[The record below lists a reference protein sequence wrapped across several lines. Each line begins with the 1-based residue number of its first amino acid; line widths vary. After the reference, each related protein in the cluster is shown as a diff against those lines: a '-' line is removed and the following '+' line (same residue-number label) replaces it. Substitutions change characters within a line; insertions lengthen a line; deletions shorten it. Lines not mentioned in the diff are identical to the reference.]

1 MEPAKRIVVNTL
13 AQHIRA
19 IINICLSLY
28 STRLVLQALGQS
40 DFGIFSLVGGV
51 VAMLAFL
58 TNAMVVT
65 TQRQLSFCH
74 GKGDPSAL
82 KSMFSTSLLLHIVI
96 AVVLCLVLLALT
108 PFIFDGFLDI
118 PTDRIPTG
126 KNVYYMAILAMA
138 ITFLT
143 APYKALFIARE
154 EIVYVS
160 GIEIIDGVLKLA
172 FALCLPFITYDRLM
186 AYAIAIA
193 GIQAFNYLALA
204 LWAATHFSES
214 MLLPRLRLVS
224 RQNIK
229 ELTGFATWTI
239 YSMGCIIVRAQGLAV
254 ILNRFFGTIVN
265 SAYGIANQ
273 VFSSISFIALAVVNA
288 MSPQI
293 VKAEGCGDRQ
303 RMLRLSE
310 LASKYA
316 FLLLSMVTIP
326 LVFEMPAVLSFW
338 LGDVPPHAVTLCRF
352 IMITALCDQIT
363 IGLGVANQAIGRIR
377 NYSLTVNT
385 IKVLTLP
392 AFWLCLYLGCNIA
405 EAMWAYLGFE
415 VLCALIRLPFLK
427 VTAGLSIRHF
437 IKHVFVRVSIP
448 LVITSLVCYLMVTYI
463 HMPFRFLLTGI
474 VAVVVSGATIW
485 LCALEHSERQTA
497 LQIIKRKKKQ
507 IEPTV
512 ESHQ

>member
-1 MEPAKRIVVNTL
+1 MEPTKRIVVNTL

-74 GKGDPSAL
+74 GKGDSLAL
-82 KSMFSTSLLLHIVI
+82 RSMFSTSLLLHIVI
-96 AVVLCLVLLALT
+96 GAMLCVALLALT

-118 PTDRIPTG
+118 PADRIPTAKG
-126 KNVYYMAILAMA
+126 VYYLAILAMV

-160 GIEIIDGVLKLA
+160 GVEIMDGVLKLA

-186 AYAIAIA
+186 AYAWAIS
-193 GIQAFNYLALA
+193 GIMAFNYLALA

-214 MLLPRLRLVS
+214 LLLPRFHLVN

-239 YSMGCIIVRAQGLAV
+239 YSMGCVIVRSQGVAV

-265 SAYGIANQ
+265 SAYGIAHQ
-273 VFSSISFIALAVVNA
+273 VYASVVFIAQAVVNA

-293 VKAEGCGDRQ
+293 VKAEAGDDRQ
-303 RMLRLSE
+303 RMLHLAELS
-310 LASKYA
+310 SKYA
-316 FLLLSMVTIP
+316 FLLLATVTIP
-326 LVFEMPAVLSFW
+326 LTFEMPSVLSLW
-338 LGDVPPHAVTLCRF
+338 LGEVPDHAVTLSRF
-352 IMITALCDQIT
+352 VILTALCDQIT
-363 IGLGVANQAIGRIR
+363 IGLGTANQAIGRIR
-377 NYSLTVNT
+377 NYSIVINT

-392 AFWLCLYLGCNIA
+392 VFWCCLWLGGSVDQ
-405 EAMWAYLGFE
+405 AMFVYLGFE
-415 VLCALIRLPFLK
+415 FVGAIMRLPFLK
-427 VTAGLSIRHF
+427 YTAGLSIRHF
-437 IKHVFVRVSIP
+437 VRHVFGRVLLP
-448 LVITSLVCYLMVTYI
+448 LVAISVVCYLMVTYVEL
-463 HMPFRFLLTGI
+463 PLRFLLTGI
-474 VAVVVSGATIW
+474 VAVIVAAVTIW
-485 LCALEHSERQTA
+485 FFALEDVERQTA
-497 LQIIKRKKKQ
+497 LQIMRR
-507 IEPTV
+507 
-512 ESHQ
+512 SHRH

>member
-1 MEPAKRIVVNTL
+1 MEPAKRIVINTL

-65 TQRQLSFCH
+65 TQRQLSFWH
-74 GKGDPSAL
+74 GKGDASVL

-96 AVVLCLVLLALT
+96 GAVLSVALLALT

-118 PTDRIPTG
+118 PADRIPTA
-126 KNVYYMAILAMA
+126 KNVYYMAILAMV

-160 GIEIIDGVLKLA
+160 GVEIMDGVLKLA

-186 AYAIAIA
+186 AYAVAIA
-193 GIQAFNYLALA
+193 GIMAFNYLALA

-214 MLLPRLRLVS
+214 VLLPRLRLVN
-224 RQNIK
+224 RQNIR

-239 YSMGCIIVRAQGLAV
+239 YSMGCIIVRSQGVAV
-254 ILNRFFGTIVN
+254 ILNRFFGTVVN
-265 SAYGIANQ
+265 SAYGIAHQ
-273 VFSSISFIALAVVNA
+273 VYSSVAFIAQAVVNA

-293 VKAEGCGDRQ
+293 VKAEAGDDRQ
-303 RMLRLSE
+303 RMLHLAELS
-310 LASKYA
+310 SKYA
-316 FLLLSMVTIP
+316 FLLLATITIP
-326 LVFEMPAVLSFW
+326 LTFEMPEVLSLW
-338 LGDVPPHAVTLCRF
+338 LGEVPDQAVTLCRF
-352 IMITALCDQIT
+352 IILTSLCDQIT
-363 IGLGVANQAIGRIR
+363 IGLGTANQAIGRIR
-377 NYSLTVNT
+377 NYSLTINT

-392 AFWLCLYLGCNIA
+392 IFWLCLYLGYGVT
-405 EAMWAYLGFE
+405 EAMCVYLGVE
-415 VLCALIRLPFLK
+415 LVGAIMRLPFLK
-427 VTAGLSIRHF
+427 FTAGLSIRHF
-437 IKHVFVRVSIP
+437 ASHVFARVLIP
-448 LVITSLVCYLMVTYI
+448 LVAISVVCYLMVTYVEL
-463 HMPFRFLLTGI
+463 PLRFLLTG
-474 VAVVVSGATIW
+474 VVTVVTAAVTIW
-485 LCALEHSERQTA
+485 FFALDDVERQAA
-497 LQIIKRKKKQ
+497 LKMMRK
-507 IEPTV
+507 
-512 ESHQ
+512 